1 MILNDPFGAFC
12 RHTHVALAGS
22 GRGPLQV
29 QTMAVKDV
37 FDIADHRTGNG
48 HPVARAAR
56 QLPSRGRMQQ
66 PKQL

>member
-48 HPVARAAR
+48 HPCGSSGSAVAVAGPDATT
-56 QLPSRGRMQQ
+56 
-66 PKQL
+66 